1 MNKQDTTAI
10 KAGKLIDGNG
20 GPVIDNGVVVIEQGR
35 ISAVGA
41 ENTVSIPDGATI
53 IDEPNLTVMPGMMD
67 LHLHIGQF
75 NNLTFRNY
83 RVAQYEI
90 SPELQQLYMLFHAQ
104 LCFDRGFTTLRDEG
118 LMSTRGL
125 LTDHT
130 IAVRESLNLGIFAG
144 PRLIV
149 AAFTVGTGSHLD
161 LIMPR
166 AALRNPEATADGVEE
181 VRKLARQN
189 LLSGADWLKTS
200 ASGGGGTDKESPDV
214 RNHTQEEIDAV
225 CDEAHAQHAYCS
237 VHCFTPEAQAM
248 ALKAGADTIEHMVF
262 HSDEMIEEIV
272 KAGVPVCPTLLHRTD
287 HAIEVRSHTGTP
299 AFTLEKMRKIQ
310 PYTFETFQAMHKA
323 GIKIFM
329 GTDMGQEPDMGSN
342 AKELEIYVKL
352 GMTPMEAIL
361 TTTKNAA
368 EAIHLEKDI
377 GTLDVGKCADI
388 LLVNGNPAEDI
399 TVLQPRENIQM
410 VMKDGKIFVDRRQG
424 HDKSVLNVDYKSWAL
439 ADD

>member
-1 MNKQDTTAI
+1 MAKQATTAL
-10 KAGKLIDGNG
+10 KVGKLIDGNG
-20 GPVIDNGVVVIEQGR
+20 GSVTDNGVIVIEGGR
-35 ISAVGA
+35 ITAVGPA
-41 ENTVSIPDGATI
+41 NSVSIPAEANI
-53 IDEPNLTVMPGMMD
+53 IDEPSLTAMPGMMD

-90 SPELQQLYMLFHAQ
+90 SPELQQLYMLFHSQ
-104 LCFDRGFTTLRDEG
+104 LCFERGFTTLRDEG

-130 IAVRESLNLGIFAG
+130 IAVRDSINLGIFPG

-166 AALRNPEATADGVEE
+166 AALRNPDATADGVEE

-189 LLSGADWLKTS
+189 LLKGADWLKTS

-237 VHCFTPEAQAM
+237 VHCFTPEAQRM
-248 ALKAGADTIEHMVF
+248 AINAKADTIEHMVF

-272 KAGVPVCPTLLHRTD
+272 KHDIPVCPTLLHRTD
-287 HAIEVRSHTGTP
+287 LAIEVRSQTGTS

-310 PYTFETFQAMHKA
+310 PFTFETFQAMHKA
-323 GIKIFM
+323 GVKIFM

-342 AKELEIYVKL
+342 AKELEIYVNL

-368 EAIHLEKDI
+368 EAVHLDKDI

-388 LLVNGNPAEDI
+388 VLVNGNPAEDI
-399 TVLQPRENIQM
+399 TVLQPRENIKM
-410 VMKDGKIFVDRRQG
+410 VMKDGKIFVDRRKG
-424 HDKSVLNVDYKSWAL
+424 HEKDVINVDYKSWSL